1 MRIAPT
7 LDPDTPIRSHDV
19 EFQRDGTLPFVRS
32 DSHRSLSLKKLALTE
47 IRVAARPPSL
57 HRDD

>member
-1 MRIAPT
+1 MTSSFSATERYPLFARIRT
-7 LDPDTPIRSHDV
+7 
-19 EFQRDGTLPFVRS
+19 
-32 DSHRSLSLKKLALTE
+32 RSLSLKKLALTE